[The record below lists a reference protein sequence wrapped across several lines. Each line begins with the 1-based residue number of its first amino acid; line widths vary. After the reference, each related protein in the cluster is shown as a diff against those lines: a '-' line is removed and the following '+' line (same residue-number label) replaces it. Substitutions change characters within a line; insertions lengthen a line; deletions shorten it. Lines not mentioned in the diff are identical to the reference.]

1 MNDYS
6 VKKIGSQGQQKSFL
20 ISLKLAQFDFI
31 TKKIGFKPI
40 LLLDDIFDKLD
51 DNRVEKLISF
61 TSKESFSQI
70 FITDTH
76 EDRSKAILEKTG
88 INYKIFNI
96 SN

>member
-1 MNDYS
+1 MDGHP

-31 TKKIGFKPI
+31 TEKLGFKPI

-51 DNRVEKLISF
+51 DNRVEQLISF
-61 TSKESFSQI
+61 TSKGMFSQV

-76 EDRSKAILEKTG
+76 EQRSEEILNKTG
-88 INYKIFNI
+88 VDYNIFKI